1 MKAKDLIKE
10 LQKYDGD
17 VEVAIYN
24 HSSGSAIWIPN
35 YDPAYMVAPD
45 SDFAEEYDLPKD
57 TVFITGK

>member
-1 MKAKDLIKE
+1 MKTKDLIKE

-24 HSSGSAIWIPN
+24 HSSGSALWIPN
-35 YDPAYMVAPD
+35 YDPDITISPD
-45 SDFAEEYDLPKD
+45 DEFAEEYEFPSG